1 MSKSARKPDLA
12 SELTRET
19 QRFAHMMSS
28 SFLDMAKKRD
38 LVSEM
43 FMNNLMEKEK
53 EDIKSLSEFLEEA
66 NQQLRK
72 KLNDKPTKG
81 KRVVRRRRS

>member
-1 MSKSARKPDLA
+1 MNENARKPDLA

-28 SFLDMAKKRD
+28 SFTDMAKKRD
-38 LVSEM
+38 LVAEM
-43 FMNNLMEKEK
+43 FVEALMKKEK
-53 EDIKSLSEFLEEA
+53 DELKALSSFLEEL
-66 NQQLRK
+66 QK

-81 KRVVRRRRS
+81 KRVVRRRKT